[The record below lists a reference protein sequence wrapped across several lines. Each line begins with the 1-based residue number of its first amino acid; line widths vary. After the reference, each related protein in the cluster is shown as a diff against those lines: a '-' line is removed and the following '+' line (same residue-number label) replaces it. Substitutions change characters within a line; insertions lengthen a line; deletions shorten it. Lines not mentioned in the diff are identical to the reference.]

1 MSEIETTVEA
11 VVETADLP
19 ETTVES
25 ATEPTVVETTVDA
38 VVEPTEAVTQA
49 EPAPVVRARQP
60 SKKSQADRIFAEKM
74 ELRAAGQFASNRDFR
89 AAVLAAMQEELGVS
103 TASAA
108 TMYNTAKKEA
118 EARDPEVGLGR
129 DPRREVVKTTGTGRR
144 GRPVGSKNRPKTVVI
159 PAQPDQAADTEAATG
174 SNTVDLNQF
183 EPAPF

>member
-11 VVETADLP
+11 VVEAADLP
-19 ETTVES
+19 ETTVE
-25 ATEPTVVETTVDA
+25 AVTEP
-38 VVEPTEAVTQA
+38 TQA
-49 EPAPVVRARQP
+49 EPTQAVRARQP

-74 ELRAAGQFASNRDFR
+74 ELRAAGHYASNRDFR

-118 EARDPEVGLGR
+118 EARDPAVGLGR

-144 GRPVGSKNRPKTVVI
+144 GRPAGSKNRPKTVVI
-159 PAQPDQAADTEAATG
+159 PAQPDRPADTETATG